1 VPLAHDR
8 GAFTRLGNGVGD
20 HRGSAINYPNNP
32 RFRPR
37 VAFKMSASTDD
48 MIQREDM
55 LSRHVLLVKEEGP
68 WGYDPVKN

>member
-1 VPLAHDR
+1 
-8 GAFTRLGNGVGD
+8 
-20 HRGSAINYPNNP
+20 
-32 RFRPR
+32 
-37 VAFKMSASTDD
+37 MSASTDD